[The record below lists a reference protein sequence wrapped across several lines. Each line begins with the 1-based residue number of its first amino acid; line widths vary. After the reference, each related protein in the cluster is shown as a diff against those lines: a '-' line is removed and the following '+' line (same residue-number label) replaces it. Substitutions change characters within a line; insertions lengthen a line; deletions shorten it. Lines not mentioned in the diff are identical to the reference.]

1 MLQNFVSTFATSA
14 APGRNFSGVLCGSGP
29 ASSASQE
36 PSKGEDRQLIRPER
50 WVTGQDAE
58 GSRGRG
64 ARADGSNYAG
74 AIFCLHKNILSNQ
87 R

>member
-14 APGRNFSGVLCGSGP
+14 APGETSPV
-29 ASSASQE
+29 SSVVASQE
-36 PSKGEDRQLIRPER
+36 PSKGVDLQLIRPER